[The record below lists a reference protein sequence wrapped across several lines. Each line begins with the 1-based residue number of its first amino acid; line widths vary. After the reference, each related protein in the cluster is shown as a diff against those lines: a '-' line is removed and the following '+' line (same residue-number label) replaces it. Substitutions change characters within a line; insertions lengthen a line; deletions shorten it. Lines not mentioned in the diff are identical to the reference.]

1 MKRRFS
7 LLLLLVLFSTPSLRA
22 ESKAVTLDVD
32 WASFLG
38 RCDPLW
44 NRMPSGYYE
53 GPFAGNGLV
62 GAVLFRDDLS
72 TNSLAF
78 EIGRT
83 DVYDHRQGGNTKY
96 ERCRLPIG
104 RALLTPS
111 GTITG
116 STMRT
121 DLWNAEI
128 RGEITTDKGKINW
141 RCFVPWGG
149 EVIVVETTAT
159 GDESA
164 TAFTFRPQ
172 QGISAR
178 GKTRPEEHYAYKPN
192 PPFTTGSE
200 NGIDVAVQPLLAGGD
215 YATACKTE
223 DQGGGRKLFVIA
235 VGNLT
240 PREGSARDATD
251 AVKEAFSKGIPSL
264 EKPHREHWHA
274 FYKPSFVTVP
284 DPRIESFYW
293 IQWYK
298 LGSAM
303 RPEGPMVDLMGP
315 WYRDSVWTAYWQ
327 NLNTQLALYTVH
339 TGNHADLGDV
349 MCRWIERDRDIL
361 VSNCPP
367 QWREDSALLGNPT
380 GLTLS
385 APGPAK
391 AKGGGYELI
400 ELPWLMQ
407 HCYLQYRHTMDETRM
422 KESFYPLMRR
432 TFNTY
437 LHLITEGQDGLYH
450 IPNAFSDEYGC
461 AEDTS
466 MNLALL
472 RWGLT
477 TLLEMNARY
486 HLNDPLAPKW
496 KDVLAR
502 LTPDPVDENT
512 GIMIGKDT
520 PFSKPHRHYSHLF
533 SIFPLHT
540 LTTENHPEKLQLMEQ
555 SIRHFI
561 GLDGDNC
568 MFKFTG
574 ASSLFA
580 AIGKG
585 DDALTQLQR
594 ALCIQPK
601 GPTVTPNTLYS
612 ETGWPTFESPISAAR
627 NVLDM
632 LIQSW
637 GDTIRIFP
645 ACPSGWRDAAFDD
658 LLAEGAFL
666 VSAKREGGK
675 TIFVRIK
682 SLAGSPCR
690 IRCDIDKTELLKEG
704 KRLPVTA
711 KNGVVELNLRKG
723 EEAVL
728 CKKGANPPLV
738 ITPLP
743 VNPAKANAWGLH

>member
-1 MKRRFS
+1 MKRRFA
-7 LLLLLVLFSTPSLRA
+7 LLLFLSILSGPSLRA
-22 ESKAVTLDVD
+22 ESNAVTLDVD
-32 WASFLG
+32 WARFLN
-38 RCDPLW
+38 RCDPVW

-62 GAVLFRDDLS
+62 GTVLFRDAKA

-83 DVYDHRQGGNTKY
+83 DVYDHRKGGNTKY

-104 RALLTPS
+104 QALLTPA

-128 RGEITTDKGKINW
+128 RGELTTDKGTISW

-149 EVIVVETTAT
+149 EVIVVESTAT
-159 GDESA
+159 GGENAAS
-164 TAFTFRPQ
+164 FTFRPQ
-172 QGISAR
+172 QGNSAR
-178 GKTRPEEHYAYKPN
+178 PLTRPEEHYAYKPN
-192 PPFTTGSE
+192 PPVTTGKE
-200 NGIDVAVQPLLAGGD
+200 NGVDVAVQPLLAGGD
-215 YATACKTE
+215 YATAWKTA
-223 DQGGGRKLFVIA
+223 DLGAGKKLFVLA

-240 PREGSARDATD
+240 PREGSARAAASAVIDAL
-251 AVKEAFSKGIPSL
+251 AKGLPSL
-264 EKPHREHWHA
+264 EKPHREYWHS
-274 FYKPSFVTVP
+274 FYRASFVTVP

-339 TGNHADLGDV
+339 AGNHADLGDV
-349 MCRWIERDRDIL
+349 MCRWIERDRDLL

-367 QWREDSALLGNPT
+367 QWRGDSAVLGNPT
-380 GLTLS
+380 GLTLQAS
-385 APGPAK
+385 GPAI

-407 HCYLQYRHTMDETRM
+407 HCYLQYRHSMDENRM
-422 KESFYPLMRR
+422 TESFYPLMRR

-437 LHLITEGQDGLYH
+437 LHLITEGKDGLYH
-450 IPNAFSDEYGC
+450 LPNTYSDEYGC

-477 TLLEMNARY
+477 TLLDLNDRY
-486 HLNDPLAPKW
+486 HLDDPLAPKW

-502 LTPDPVDENT
+502 LTPDPVDEKT

-520 PFSKPHRHYSHLF
+520 PFAKPHRHSSHLF

-540 LTTENHPEKLQLMEQ
+540 LTIENHPEKLPLMEQ
-555 SIRHFI
+555 SIRHFVGI
-561 GLDGDNC
+561 NGDNC

-585 DDALTQLQR
+585 NDALTQLKR
-594 ALCIQPK
+594 ALRIEAK

-612 ETGWPTFESPISAAR
+612 ENGWPTFESPVSAAR

-632 LIQSW
+632 LMQSW
-637 GDTIRIFP
+637 GGTIRIFP
-645 ACPSGWRDAAFDD
+645 ACPSEWRDTAFDD

-675 TIFVRIK
+675 TLFVRIK

-690 IRCDIDKTELLKEG
+690 IRCDIKEPQLLKEG
-704 KRLPVTA
+704 KPVPVTS
-711 KNGVVELNLRKG
+711 KNGVIELDIRKG
-723 EEAVL
+723 EEALL
-728 CKKGANPPLV
+728 CAKGATPPFV
-738 ITPLP
+738 ISPI
-743 VNPAKANAWGLH
+743 KADPSKINAWGLH

>member
-1 MKRRFS
+1 MKRRLA
-7 LLLLLVLFSTPSLRA
+7 LLLLLVLVSTPLLRS
-22 ESKAVTLDVD
+22 ESKAVRLDVD
-32 WASFLG
+32 WPSFLG
-38 RCDPLW
+38 RCDPVW
-44 NRMPSGYYE
+44 NRMPADYYE

-62 GAVLFRDDLS
+62 GTVLFRDDHA

-83 DVYDHRQGGNTKY
+83 DVYDQRKGGNTKY

-104 RALLTPS
+104 RALLTPA
-111 GTITG
+111 GTITA

-128 RGEITTDKGKINW
+128 RGELTTDKGKITW
-141 RCFVPWGG
+141 RCFVPWGS
-149 EVIVVETTAT
+149 EVIVLETAST
-159 GDESA
+159 GGEQEAS
-164 TAFTFRPQ
+164 FSFRPQ
-172 QGISAR
+172 QGDSAR
-178 GKTRPEEHYAYKPN
+178 RRTRPEERYDYKPN
-192 PPFTTGSE
+192 PPVTTGVE
-200 NGIDVAVQPLLAGGD
+200 DGMDVAVQPLLCGGD
-215 YATACKTE
+215 YATAWKTE
-223 DQGGGRKLFVIA
+223 DQGEGKKLFVLSVA
-235 VGNLT
+235 NLT
-240 PREGSARDATD
+240 PQSGSARAAAN
-251 AVKEAFSKGIPSL
+251 AVKDSLAKGVAALEA
-264 EKPHREHWHA
+264 PHKEHWHA
-274 FYKPSFVTVP
+274 FYQASFVTVP

-315 WYRDSVWTAYWQ
+315 WYRTSVWTAYWQ

-339 TGNHADLGDV
+339 NGNHADLGDV
-349 MCRWIERDRDIL
+349 MCRWIERDRDLL
-361 VSNCPP
+361 VANCPP
-367 QWREDSALLGNPT
+367 EWREDSAVLGNPT
-380 GLTLS
+380 GLTLEAS
-385 APGPAK
+385 GPAI
-391 AKGGGYELI
+391 AKEGGYELI

-407 HCYLQYRHTMDETRM
+407 HCYLQYRHSMDETRM

-437 LHLITEGQDGLYH
+437 LHLITEGKDGCYH
-450 IPNAFSDEYGC
+450 IPKTFSDEYGC

-477 TLLEMNARY
+477 TLLALNERY
-486 HLNDPLAPKW
+486 QLNDPLAPKW
-496 KDVLAR
+496 KEVLAN
-502 LTPDPVDENT
+502 LTPDPVDPKT
-512 GIMIGKDT
+512 GIMIGKET

-533 SIFPLHT
+533 SIFPLYT
-540 LTTENHPEKLQLMEQ
+540 LTLENHPEKLPLMEQ
-555 SIRHFI
+555 SIRHFVS
-561 GLDGDNC
+561 LDGDNC

-585 DDALTQLQR
+585 DDALLQLQR
-594 ALCIQPK
+594 ALRIEPK
-601 GPTVTPNTLYS
+601 GPTVKPNTLYS
-612 ETGWPTFESPISAAR
+612 ENGWPTFESPISAAR

-637 GDTIRIFP
+637 GDSIRIFP
-645 ACPSGWRDAAFDD
+645 ACPSQWGAAAFDD

-675 TIFVRIK
+675 TLFVRIK

-690 IRCDIDKTELLKEG
+690 IRSDLKDPELLKDG
-704 KRLPVTA
+704 KRQPVTA
-711 KNGVVELNLRKG
+711 RNGVIELDLRKG

-728 CKKGANPPLV
+728 CAKGTKPPFV
-738 ITPLP
+738 ISPI
-743 VNPAKANAWGLH
+743 PADSSKINAWGLH